1 MKFVTKK
8 IVYRESGENWGT
20 LSALCFLEDFTGNI
34 EEKTTR
40 FFGHDTDQRITVPL
54 YEVRES
60 TVPDIP
66 GLFDT
71 GLFIKVKFAIGLA
84 GIEALQSLTEKQF
97 YSFLELSEYNQYIF
111 GMINEKCFV
120 STRQCDKSEFLC
132 SLRDQFL
139 KFLDGKSRYKAPFSE
154 KQYSALNKFR
164 IYKRDAERI
173 STKLY
178 YSKVL

>member
-8 IVYRESGENWGT
+8 IVYKESGENWGT

-60 TVPDIP
+60 TVPDIS

-71 GLFIKVKFAIGLA
+71 GLFIKVKFAIGLV
-84 GIEALQSLTEKQF
+84 GIEALQSLTEEQF
-97 YSFLELSEYNQYIF
+97 YKMLDQQEFNQYIF
-111 GMINEKCFV
+111 CKLYELRKNPFCE
-120 STRQCDKSEFLC
+120 
-132 SLRDQFL
+132 SLLNQFL
-139 KFLDGKSRYKAPFSE
+139 KFLEGESTYKRPFSE
-154 KQYSALNKFR
+154 NQYSALSKFR

-178 YSKVL
+178 YSKAL